1 MLRGKCRDVIRR
13 SVESGSYGVGMELTL
28 LGHSCVLIEAGGQR
42 VLIDPGTFSTFDDVT
57 DLDAVLVTHQ
67 HADHVDMERLPAL
80 LQRNP
85 GASLHTDPDSAEIL
99 AREEIPVTRNQP
111 GEVVTFGD
119 LTVTPVGAQHAVIT
133 EFVPRISNVGLY
145 LTAPGE
151 ASFFHPG
158 DALDA
163 EVPGDIDLL
172 GVPVNAP
179 WCAVKETVEFVR
191 RLAPTAV
198 LPIHDALLTEPGRDI
213 YLRHIAGFG
222 RDGGVPMHDLHG
234 SGTLTL

>member
-1 MLRGKCRDVIRR
+1 MF
-13 SVESGSYGVGMELTL
+13 
-28 LGHSCVLIEAGGQR
+28 GHSCVLIEAAGQR
-42 VLIDPGTFSTFDDVT
+42 VLIDPGTFSAFDDVT

-67 HADHVDMERLPAL
+67 HPDHLDRDRLPAL

-85 GASLHTDPDSAEIL
+85 GASLHVDPDTAEIL
-99 AREEIPVTRNQP
+99 AHEEIPVTRNQP
-111 GEVVTFGD
+111 GDVFTFGD
-119 LTVTPVGAQHAVIT
+119 LTVTPVGMQHAVIT
-133 EFVPRISNVGLY
+133 EYVPRIGNVGLY

-163 EVPGDIDLL
+163 DVPGDVDLL

-191 RLAPTAV
+191 RIAPAAV
-198 LPIHDALLTEPGRDI
+198 LPIHDALLTATGRAM
-213 YLRHIAGFG
+213 YLRHISEFG
-222 RDGGVPMHDLHG
+222 RDGGMPVRDLHG
-234 SGTLTL
+234 EGALTF

>member
-1 MLRGKCRDVIRR
+1 MLRGFGCSVIQRL
-13 SVESGSYGVGMELTL
+13 GPDTSYGVHMELTL
-28 LGHSCVLIEAGGQR
+28 LGHSCVLIEAAGQR
-42 VLIDPGTFSTFDDVT
+42 VLIDPGTFSAFDDVS

-67 HADHVDMERLPAL
+67 HADHLDMERLPAL

-85 GASLHTDPDSAEIL
+85 GASLHTDPDTAEIL
-99 AREEIPVTRNQP
+99 AGEEIPVTRNQP
-111 GEVVTFGD
+111 GEVFTFGD
-119 LTVTPVGAQHAVIT
+119 LTITPVGAQHAVIT
-133 EFVPRISNVGLY
+133 EYIPRISNVGLY

-163 EVPGDIDLL
+163 EVPGDVDLL

-191 RLAPTAV
+191 RLAPSAV
-198 LPIHDALLTEPGRDI
+198 MPIHDALLAEQGRDI

-222 RDGGVPMHDLHG
+222 RDGGVPVRDLHG
-234 SGTLTL
+234 AGTLTL